1 MEDILELEKETGYEF
16 TISGKKR
23 TFRGTIAFASGDNL
37 GSQELG
43 GFKVGPGANLRC
55 RECMGCA
62 EDIKLMV
69 SSEKLS
75 YTPCI
80 ND

>member
-16 TISGKKR
+16 TISSKKR

-43 GFKVGPGANLRC
+43 EFKVGPGANPRFQ
-55 RECMGCA
+55 ECMECA
-62 EDIKLMV
+62 EDIKPMV
-69 SSEKLS
+69 SREKLS

>member
-1 MEDILELEKETGYEF
+1 MLEPIMEDILELEKETGYEF

-43 GFKVGPGANLRC
+43 GFKVGPGAGENVWGVLK
-55 RECMGCA
+55 
-62 EDIKLMV
+62 IL
-69 SSEKLS
+69 
-75 YTPCI
+75 
-80 ND
+80 N